1 MPTYTKL
8 RARCNSRTTTLRK
21 YARRVF
27 SHRRRRRNRQR
38 VGEIIHRI
46 VPIALSDMTCVTH
59 TCAAA
64 LSGASGNGRSLGKK
78 RRESGGGGGVRER
91 SDENDRRAGGSAIG
105 FQSPPKTGRKRRR
118 SEGARGRGE
127 GEREREGGSD
137 VHESG
142 TREKERMTLAINAA
156 ENVSPSASTVR
167 RERARGRMS
176 KNERARKRASEQ
188 VSSLGAAIA
197 AYI

>member
-127 GEREREGGSD
+127 REREGGSD